1 MIRRKK
7 REFHSSELVKSLA
20 KIYGFEEV
28 LVSFKIRDF
37 LKEYLDESLY
47 NEIEQ
52 VRIKEGIL
60 TIKIK
65 SPLLKNDFRLRK
77 SFYINKIST
86 SLNIEISEI
95 IIL

>member
-1 MIRRKK
+1 MKKK
-7 REFHSSELVKSLA
+7 REFHSSELVKNLA

-37 LKEYLDESLY
+37 LQEYLDESLY

-52 VRIKEGIL
+52 IRIKNGIL
-60 TIKIK
+60 TLKIK
-65 SPLLKNDFRLRK
+65 SPLLKNDFQLRK

-86 SLNIEISEI
+86 TLNTEISEI
-95 IIL
+95 III

>member
-86 SLNIEISEI
+86 SLNIEISQI
-95 IIL
+95 SL